1 VKELSTRGKLVAVL
15 LSLSTM
21 VGCGALEAGQP
32 GVQSSTG
39 LVATS
44 PVLNFGTVPV
54 GTTGVLTNTV
64 INNTKSPIT
73 LTRAQ
78 VDQADFQITSP
89 KLPLT
94 LAAGQRTA
102 LQIAYSPQSSG
113 SSQGRVV
120 LTSNVTRFTSTFTMK
135 GTATISSRIRLDP
148 ASISFGNVQTGK
160 TQTHA
165 ATLTNPGRMAVTIAR
180 IAVSGTEFALSGLTL
195 PMTLQGGQSAPVSV
209 NFTPASNGAVT
220 GTISLIGTISMNRPK
235 RRPTPFGGR
244 GSETVV
250 ALTTWPTAL
259 NVPVSG
265 TGMGSGQLVVSP
277 ASLALGKVRIGASQT
292 LSATLI
298 NSGSMNVTVRNVT
311 VSGRGFRMSGI
322 TFPLTLAAGQRKSFA
337 VTFMPQAAGSSS
349 GSLAVTSDA
358 ANSVVSVPVSATA
371 TGLGILVSNPSS
383 LSFGSVQV
391 GHGQT
396 MSGTLTNSGSASVT
410 VSQANVSGSGL
421 TITGLNLPLTL
432 AAGQSTAFSVSFNPN
447 SGGSVSGVLTIA
459 SDAADS
465 GLTVAIAAN
474 GLTAGAL
481 TSAPA
486 SLSFGSV
493 QTGNP
498 KTIAETLTNSGGSSI
513 SITQANLTGAGFTL
527 SGLTL
532 PITLSAGQSKTFNVT
547 FTPQAGGSTNGSLSI
562 ASNASNPTLG
572 IPLVANSATPGVLST
587 SDSSLTFGSV
597 QVAGSATQSET
608 LTNTGASSVTVTQ
621 ATVSGTGFRITGLS
635 LPMTLSPGQSFTFGA
650 VFTPTSGGSKTGSIS
665 VVSDASDSTL
675 TISLAGTAAVSGQL
689 AVSPAT
695 LSFGNVTVG
704 QTKSLTATLTASG
717 SSITVSDAGMST
729 SEFKVSGLS
738 LPLTLAA
745 GQSAS
750 FTVSFTPQSSGTASA
765 SGSFTSNAANSS
777 TVQALT
783 GNGAAAAQHRVALSW
798 TPSTTS
804 SVVGYNVYRGTST
817 GGAYSKIS
825 TMNADT
831 TYTDTSVQAGQTYVY
846 VTTAVDGSGKES
858 ANSNQALAVIPT
870 P

>member
-21 VGCGALEAGQP
+21 FGCGALEAGQP

-94 LAAGQRTA
+94 LAGGERTA

-165 ATLTNPGRMAVTIAR
+165 ATLTNPGRMAVTITR

-195 PMTLQGGQSAPVSV
+195 PMTLQGGQSAPVSI
-209 NFTPASNGAVT
+209 NFTPASNGAVS

-235 RRPTPFGGR
+235 RRPTPFGG
-244 GSETVV
+244 SETVV
-250 ALTTWPTAL
+250 ALSTWLTAL

-265 TGMGSGQLVVSP
+265 TGMASGQLVVSP

-298 NSGSMNVTVRNVT
+298 NSGSMNVTVRDVT
-311 VSGRGFRMSGI
+311 LSGRGFRMSGI
-322 TFPLTLAAGQRKSFA
+322 TFPLTLAAGQRKGFA
-337 VTFMPQAAGSSS
+337 VTFTPQAAGSSS

-371 TGLGILVSNPSS
+371 TDLGILISNPSS

-396 MSGTLTNSGSASVT
+396 LSETLTNSGSASVT

-474 GLTAGAL
+474 GVTAGAL

-597 QVAGSATQSET
+597 PVAGSATQSET

-665 VVSDASDSTL
+665 VLSDASDSTL

-750 FTVSFTPQSSGTASA
+750 FAVSFTPQSSGTASA
-765 SGSFTSNAANSS
+765 SGSFTSNASNSS

-825 TMNADT
+825 AMNADT

>member
-1 VKELSTRGKLVAVL
+1 
-15 LSLSTM
+15 
-21 VGCGALEAGQP
+21 
-32 GVQSSTG
+32 
-39 LVATS
+39 
-44 PVLNFGTVPV
+44 
-54 GTTGVLTNTV
+54 
-64 INNTKSPIT
+64 
-73 LTRAQ
+73 
-78 VDQADFQITSP
+78 
-89 KLPLT
+89 
-94 LAAGQRTA
+94 
-102 LQIAYSPQSSG
+102 
-113 SSQGRVV
+113 
-120 LTSNVTRFTSTFTMK
+120 
-135 GTATISSRIRLDP
+135 
-148 ASISFGNVQTGK
+148 
-160 TQTHA
+160 
-165 ATLTNPGRMAVTIAR
+165 
-180 IAVSGTEFALSGLTL
+180 
-195 PMTLQGGQSAPVSV
+195 
-209 NFTPASNGAVT
+209 
-220 GTISLIGTISMNRPK
+220 
-235 RRPTPFGGR
+235 
-244 GSETVV
+244 
-250 ALTTWPTAL
+250 
-259 NVPVSG
+259 
-265 TGMGSGQLVVSP
+265 
-277 ASLALGKVRIGASQT
+277 
-292 LSATLI
+292 
-298 NSGSMNVTVRNVT
+298 
-311 VSGRGFRMSGI
+311 
-322 TFPLTLAAGQRKSFA
+322 
-337 VTFMPQAAGSSS
+337 
-349 GSLAVTSDA
+349 
-358 ANSVVSVPVSATA
+358 
-371 TGLGILVSNPSS
+371 
-383 LSFGSVQV
+383 
-391 GHGQT
+391 
-396 MSGTLTNSGSASVT
+396 
-410 VSQANVSGSGL
+410 
-421 TITGLNLPLTL
+421 
-432 AAGQSTAFSVSFNPN
+432 
-447 SGGSVSGVLTIA
+447 
-459 SDAADS
+459 
-465 GLTVAIAAN
+465 VAIAAN
-474 GLTAGAL
+474 GVTAGAL

-527 SGLTL
+527 SGLTTL

-650 VFTPTSGGSKTGSIS
+650 VFTPTSGGSKTESIS

-750 FTVSFTPQSSGTASA
+750 FTVSFIPQSSGTASA
-765 SGSFTSNAANSS
+765 SGSFTSNASNSS

-783 GNGAAAAQHRVALSW
+783 GNGAAAAQHSVALSW

-825 TMNADT
+825 AMNADT

>member
-21 VGCGALEAGQP
+21 FGCGGLEAGQP
-32 GVQSSTG
+32 AVQSSTG
-39 LVATS
+39 LVAAS
-44 PVLNFGTVPV
+44 PVLDFGTVPV
-54 GTTGVLTNTV
+54 GTTGVLTNSV
-64 INNTKSPIT
+64 VNNTKSPIT
-73 LTRAQ
+73 LIRAQ
-78 VDQADFQITSP
+78 VDQDDFQITSP

-94 LAAGQRTA
+94 LAPGQHTVV
-102 LQIAYSPQSSG
+102 QILYSPQSGG

-120 LTSNVTRFTSTFTMK
+120 LASNVTRFTSTFTMK
-135 GTATISSRIRLDP
+135 GTATLSSRIRLNP

-165 ATLTNPGRMAVTIAR
+165 ATLTNPGRMAVTITR
-180 IAVSGTEFALSGLTL
+180 IAISGTEFALSGLAL

-209 NFTPASNGAVT
+209 NFTPASNGAVR
-220 GTISLIGTISMNRPK
+220 GTISLIGTISMNLPK
-235 RRPTPFGGR
+235 RRPTRFGTR

-250 ALTTWPTAL
+250 ALTTLPTSL
-259 NVPVSG
+259 NVPVAG
-265 TGMGSGQLVVSP
+265 TGMPSGQLVVSP
-277 ASLALGKVRIGASQT
+277 ASLALGKVKIGASQT

-298 NSGSMNVTVRNVT
+298 NSGSMRVNVRDVT

-322 TFPLTLAAGQRKSFA
+322 AFPLTLAAGQSKSFA
-337 VTFMPQAAGSSS
+337 VIFTPQAAGSSS
-349 GSLAVTSDA
+349 GNLAVMSDA
-358 ANSVVSVPVSATA
+358 ANSVVSVPVSAVA
-371 TGLGILVSNPSS
+371 TGLGALVSSPSS

-391 GHGQT
+391 GQGQT
-396 MSGTLTNSGSASVT
+396 LSETLTNAGSASVT
-410 VSQANVSGSGL
+410 LSQANVSGSGL
-421 TITGLNLPLTL
+421 TITGLGLPLTL
-432 AAGQSTAFSVSFNPN
+432 APGQSTAFSVSFNPN
-447 SGGSVSGVLTIA
+447 SGGSVSGALTVA
-459 SDAADS
+459 SDASDP
-465 GLTVAIAAN
+465 GLTVPIAAN
-474 GLTAGAL
+474 GVTAGAL

-493 QTGNP
+493 QAGNP
-498 KTIAETLTNSGGSSI
+498 KTIAATLTNSGGSSI

-532 PITLSAGQSKTFNVT
+532 PITLGAGQSKTFNVT
-547 FTPQAGGSTNGSLSI
+547 FTPQAGGSNNGSLSI

-572 IPLVANSATPGVLST
+572 IPMVANSATSGVLST

-650 VFTPTSGGSKTGSIS
+650 VFTPITGGSKTGSIS

-689 AVSPAT
+689 AVSPTT

-704 QTKSLTATLTASG
+704 QTKNLTATLTASG
-717 SSITVSDAGMST
+717 SSITVSDAGMTT

-750 FTVSFTPQSSGTASA
+750 FTVSFTPQSSGVASA
-765 SGSFTSNAANSS
+765 SGSFTSNASNSS

-783 GNGAAAAQHRVALSW
+783 GNGAAAAQHSVALSW
-798 TPSTTS
+798 TASTS
-804 SVVGYNVYRGTST
+804 SVVGYNVYRSTT
-817 GGAYSKIS
+817 GGSYSKI
-825 TMNADT
+825 TALNASAS
-831 TYTDTSVQAGQTYVY
+831 YTDHSVQNGQTYTY

-858 ANSNQALAVIPT
+858 ANSNQVTAVIPT

>member
-1 VKELSTRGKLVAVL
+1 MKELSTRGKLVAVL

-21 VGCGALEAGQP
+21 FGCGALEAGQP

-64 INNTKSPIT
+64 VNNTKSSIT

-148 ASISFGNVQTGK
+148 ASISFGSVQTGK

-165 ATLTNPGRMAVTIAR
+165 ATLTNPGRMAVTITR

-195 PMTLQGGQSAPVSV
+195 PMTLQEGQSAPVSV
-209 NFTPASNGAVT
+209 NFTPASNGAVR
-220 GTISLIGTISMNRPK
+220 GTISLIGTISINRRK
-235 RRPTPFGGR
+235 RWPTPFGGR
-244 GSETVV
+244 GGETVV

-265 TGMGSGQLVVSP
+265 TGMPSGQLVVSP
-277 ASLALGKVRIGASQT
+277 PTLALGKVRIGASQT

-298 NSGSMNVTVRNVT
+298 NSGSMNVTVRDVT

-322 TFPLTLAAGQRKSFA
+322 TFPLTLAAGQRKAFA
-337 VTFMPQAAGSSS
+337 VTFTPQAAGSSS

-358 ANSVVSVPVSATA
+358 ANSVVSVPVSAVA
-371 TGLGILVSNPSS
+371 TGLGALVSSPSS

-396 MSGTLTNSGSASVT
+396 LSETLTNSGSASVT

-432 AAGQSTAFSVSFNPN
+432 AAGQSTAFSVSFNPK

-465 GLTVAIAAN
+465 GLTVSIAAN
-474 GLTAGAL
+474 GVTAGAL
-481 TSAPA
+481 TSSPA

-498 KTIAETLTNSGGSSI
+498 KTVAETLTNSGGSSI
-513 SITQANLTGAGFTL
+513 SITQANMTGAGFTL

-572 IPLVANSATPGVLST
+572 IPLVANSAPAPGVLST

-765 SGSFTSNAANSS
+765 SGSFTSNASNLS

-783 GNGAAAAQHRVALSW
+783 GNGAAAAQHSVALSW
-798 TPSTTS
+798 TASTS
-804 SVVGYNVYRGTST
+804 SVVGYNVYRSTT
-817 GGAYSKIS
+817 GGSYSKIS
-825 TMNADT
+825 ALNAST
-831 TYTDTSVQAGQTYVY
+831 SYTDNSVQAGQTYTY

-858 ANSNQALAVIPT
+858 ANSNQALALIPT

>member
-1 VKELSTRGKLVAVL
+1 VNELSTRGKLVAVL

-21 VGCGALEAGQP
+21 FGCGALEAGQP

-94 LAAGQRTA
+94 LAGGERTA

-165 ATLTNPGRMAVTIAR
+165 ATLTNPGRMAVTITR

-195 PMTLQGGQSAPVSV
+195 PMTLQGGQSAPVSI
-209 NFTPASNGAVT
+209 NFTPASNGAVS

-235 RRPTPFGGR
+235 RRPTPFGG
-244 GSETVV
+244 SETVV
-250 ALTTWPTAL
+250 ALSTWLTAL

-265 TGMGSGQLVVSP
+265 TGMASGQLVVSP

-298 NSGSMNVTVRNVT
+298 NSGSMNVTVRDVT
-311 VSGRGFRMSGI
+311 LSGRGFRMSGI
-322 TFPLTLAAGQRKSFA
+322 TFPLTLAAGQRKGFA
-337 VTFMPQAAGSSS
+337 VTFTPQAAGSSS

-371 TGLGILVSNPSS
+371 TDLGILISNPSS

-396 MSGTLTNSGSASVT
+396 LSETLTNSGSASVT

-474 GLTAGAL
+474 GVTAGGL

-572 IPLVANSATPGVLST
+572 IPLVATSATPGVLST

-597 QVAGSATQSET
+597 PVAGSATQSET

-665 VVSDASDSTL
+665 VLSDASDSTL

-750 FTVSFTPQSSGTASA
+750 FAVSFTPQSSGTASA
-765 SGSFTSNAANSS
+765 SGSFTSNASNSS

-825 TMNADT
+825 AMNADT

>member
-1 VKELSTRGKLVAVL
+1 MKELSTRGKLVAVL

-21 VGCGALEAGQP
+21 FGCGALEAGQP

-322 TFPLTLAAGQRKSFA
+322 TFPLTLAAGQRKAFA
-337 VTFMPQAAGSSS
+337 VTFTPQAAGSSS

-371 TGLGILVSNPSS
+371 TDLGILVSNPSS
-383 LSFGSVQV
+383 LGFGSVQV

-396 MSGTLTNSGSASVT
+396 LSETLTNSGSASVT

-432 AAGQSTAFSVSFNPN
+432 AAGQSTAFSVSFNPK

-465 GLTVAIAAN
+465 GLTVSIAAN
-474 GLTAGAL
+474 GVTAGAL

-493 QTGNP
+493 QTSNP

-547 FTPQAGGSTNGSLSI
+547 FTPQAGRSTNGSLSI

-572 IPLVANSATPGVLST
+572 IPLVANSAPAPGVLST

-635 LPMTLSPGQSFTFGA
+635 LPMTLSPGQSFTFGT

-765 SGSFTSNAANSS
+765 SGSFTSNASNSS

-783 GNGAAAAQHRVALSW
+783 GNGAAAPQHSVALSW
-798 TPSTTS
+798 TASTS
-804 SVVGYNVYRGTST
+804 SVVGYNVYRSTT
-817 GGAYSKIS
+817 GGSYSKIS
-825 TMNADT
+825 ALNAST
-831 TYTDTSVQAGQTYVY
+831 SYTDHSVQAGQTYTY

>member
-1 VKELSTRGKLVAVL
+1 
-15 LSLSTM
+15 
-21 VGCGALEAGQP
+21 
-32 GVQSSTG
+32 
-39 LVATS
+39 
-44 PVLNFGTVPV
+44 
-54 GTTGVLTNTV
+54 
-64 INNTKSPIT
+64 
-73 LTRAQ
+73 
-78 VDQADFQITSP
+78 
-89 KLPLT
+89 
-94 LAAGQRTA
+94 
-102 LQIAYSPQSSG
+102 
-113 SSQGRVV
+113 
-120 LTSNVTRFTSTFTMK
+120 
-135 GTATISSRIRLDP
+135 
-148 ASISFGNVQTGK
+148 
-160 TQTHA
+160 
-165 ATLTNPGRMAVTIAR
+165 
-180 IAVSGTEFALSGLTL
+180 
-195 PMTLQGGQSAPVSV
+195 
-209 NFTPASNGAVT
+209 
-220 GTISLIGTISMNRPK
+220 
-235 RRPTPFGGR
+235 
-244 GSETVV
+244 
-250 ALTTWPTAL
+250 
-259 NVPVSG
+259 
-265 TGMGSGQLVVSP
+265 
-277 ASLALGKVRIGASQT
+277 
-292 LSATLI
+292 
-298 NSGSMNVTVRNVT
+298 
-311 VSGRGFRMSGI
+311 
-322 TFPLTLAAGQRKSFA
+322 
-337 VTFMPQAAGSSS
+337 
-349 GSLAVTSDA
+349 
-358 ANSVVSVPVSATA
+358 
-371 TGLGILVSNPSS
+371 
-383 LSFGSVQV
+383 
-391 GHGQT
+391 
-396 MSGTLTNSGSASVT
+396 
-410 VSQANVSGSGL
+410 
-421 TITGLNLPLTL
+421 
-432 AAGQSTAFSVSFNPN
+432 VSFNPN

-459 SDAADS
+459 SDASDS

-597 QVAGSATQSET
+597 PVAGSATQSET
-608 LTNTGASSVTVTQ
+608 LTNSGASSVTVTQ

-717 SSITVSDAGMST
+717 SSITVSDAGMTT

-765 SGSFTSNAANSS
+765 SGSFTSNASNSS

>member
-21 VGCGALEAGQP
+21 FGCGALEAGQP
-32 GVQSSTG
+32 AVQSSTG

-54 GTTGVLTNTV
+54 GTTGVLTNSV
-64 INNTKSPIT
+64 VNNTKSPIT
-73 LTRAQ
+73 LIRAQ
-78 VDQADFQITSP
+78 VDQDDFQITSP

-94 LAAGQRTA
+94 LAPGQHTVV
-102 LQIAYSPQSSG
+102 QILYSPQSDG

-120 LTSNVTRFTSTFTMK
+120 LASNVTRFTSTFTMK
-135 GTATISSRIRLDP
+135 GTATLSSRIRLNP
-148 ASISFGNVQTGK
+148 ASIGFGNVQTGK

-165 ATLTNPGRMAVTIAR
+165 ATLTNPGRMAVTITR
-180 IAVSGTEFALSGLTL
+180 IAISGTEFALSGLTL
-195 PMTLQGGQSAPVSV
+195 PMTLRGGQSAPVSV
-209 NFTPASNGAVT
+209 NFTPASNGAVR
-220 GTISLIGTISMNRPK
+220 GTISLIGTISMNLPK
-235 RRPTPFGGR
+235 RRPTRFGGR

-250 ALTTWPTAL
+250 ALTTLPTAL
-259 NVPVSG
+259 SVPVSG
-265 TGMGSGQLVVSP
+265 TGMPSGQLLVSP
-277 ASLALGKVRIGASQT
+277 ASLALGKVKIGASQT

-298 NSGSMNVTVRNVT
+298 NSGSMSVTVRDVT

-322 TFPLTLAAGQRKSFA
+322 AFPLTLAAGQSKSFA
-337 VTFMPQAAGSSS
+337 VIFTPQAAGSSS
-349 GSLAVTSDA
+349 GNLAVMSDA
-358 ANSVVSVPVSATA
+358 ANSVVSVPVSAMA
-371 TGLGILVSNPSS
+371 TGLGALVSSPSS

-391 GHGQT
+391 GQGQT
-396 MSGTLTNSGSASVT
+396 LSETLTNAGSASVT
-410 VSQANVSGSGL
+410 LSQANVSGSGL
-421 TITGLNLPLTL
+421 AITGLGLPLTL
-432 AAGQSTAFSVSFNPN
+432 AAGQSTAFSVSFNPK
-447 SGGSVSGVLTIA
+447 SGGSVSGALTVA
-459 SDAADS
+459 SDASDP
-465 GLTVAIAAN
+465 GLTVPIAAN
-474 GLTAGAL
+474 GVTAGAL

-493 QTGNP
+493 QAGNP
-498 KTIAETLTNSGGSSI
+498 KTIAETLTNSGGSTI

-532 PITLSAGQSKTFNVT
+532 PITLGAGQSKTFNVT
-547 FTPQAGGSTNGSLSI
+547 FTPQAGGSNNGSLSI

-572 IPLVANSATPGVLST
+572 IPLVANSATSGVLST

-597 QVAGSATQSET
+597 QVAGSVTRSET

-635 LPMTLSPGQSFTFGA
+635 LPLTLSPGQSFTFGA
-650 VFTPTSGGSKTGSIS
+650 VFTPTTGGTKTGSIS

-704 QTKSLTATLTASG
+704 QTKTLTATLTASG
-717 SSITVSDAGMST
+717 SSITVSEAGMTT

-750 FTVSFTPQSSGTASA
+750 FTVSFTPQSSGAASA
-765 SGSFTSNAANSS
+765 SGSFTSNASNSS

-783 GNGAAAAQHRVALSW
+783 GNGAAAAQHSVALSW
-798 TPSTTS
+798 TASTS
-804 SVVGYNVYRGTST
+804 SVVGYNVYRSTT
-817 GGAYSKIS
+817 GGSYSKIS
-825 TMNADT
+825 ALNASVS
-831 TYTDTSVQAGQTYVY
+831 YTDHSVQNGQTYTY

-858 ANSNQALAVIPT
+858 ANSNQVMAVIPT